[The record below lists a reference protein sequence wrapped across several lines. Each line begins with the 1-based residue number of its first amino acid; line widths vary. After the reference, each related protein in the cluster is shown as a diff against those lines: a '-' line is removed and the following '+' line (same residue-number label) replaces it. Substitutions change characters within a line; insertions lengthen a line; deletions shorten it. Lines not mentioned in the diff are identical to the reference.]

1 MVIELTSLA
10 GVMAAEYALR
20 SGEPAAVAQALSDT
34 ELPRS
39 AGGALP
45 QTLPGAVLAL
55 ADRLDLLAGL
65 FAVGASPTGSSDP
78 FGLRRAALGVTA
90 ILRAWPP
97 LEPVTLTAGLDAA
110 AAQLRRQGAGIPE
123 AAMAQARDFIVGR
136 LEQQLLDSGAD
147 HRHVAA
153 VLPLAD
159 APAAAGRTLAE
170 LSGLADQP
178 DFASLA
184 AALQRVRRIV
194 PAGTAGAY
202 DPGQLTEPA
211 ELALHQ
217 ALAGVRAALG
227 AGGAAGPAAGH
238 PAAGRATAARPGLA
252 EFAGQARPLTGPV
265 NTFFDEVLVMSDDP
279 RQRETRL
286 GLLAAIR
293 DLAAPVLDWAA
304 LGTLRGRD

>member
-1 MVIELTSLA
+1 
-10 GVMAAEYALR
+10 
-20 SGEPAAVAQALSDT
+20 VARALSDT

-39 AGGALP
+39 AGGTLP

-110 AAQLRRQGAGIPE
+110 AAQLRRSGVGAGE
-123 AAMAQARDFIVGR
+123 AALAQARDFIVRR

-147 HRHVAA
+147 HRQVTA
-153 VLPLAD
+153 VLLLAD
-159 APAAAGRTLAE
+159 APAAADRALAE
-170 LSGLADQP
+170 LRELESRP
-178 DFASLA
+178 EFAALA

-194 PAGTAGAY
+194 PAGTVAGY
-202 DPGQLTEPA
+202 RPGQLTEPA
-211 ELALHQ
+211 EVALHQ
-217 ALAGVRAALG
+217 ALVKVRAALDDG
-227 AGGAAGPAAGH
+227 RPAPASPAAG
-238 PAAGRATAARPGLA
+238 RPGLA
-252 EFAGQARPLTGPV
+252 EFAEQASALTGPV
-265 NTFFDEVLVMSDDP
+265 NAFFDAVLVMSDDP
-279 RQRETRL
+279 RQRAARL

-293 DLAAPVLDWAA
+293 DLAAPVLDWDA
-304 LGTLRGRD
+304 LGARSGPAR